1 MFKDKK
7 ILFLSVRFH
16 NYEVEI
22 LKKLQSLGAEVD
34 FFDSRPSNSFISKV
48 LIRINNSLVSRRINK
63 YYDQV
68 FASIAEKTYD
78 YVFVIKAES
87 VTSDIILRFKKAQ
100 PNAKFILYLYDSIR
114 NNRQVKGLI
123 PFFDKVLTFDKEDA
137 DLIDI
142 AIFRPLFFLDDYCQ
156 EIKPVNTYDACFIGT
171 VHSDRYMILRKIER
185 QLKGRYKLF
194 FYFYLPSKFYYYAKV
209 FTDSSFRNTRADD
222 FKYKSLPHTEVANIV
237 LASKVVVDIQHPKQS
252 GLTMRTFEVLAAKRK
267 LITTNKSIKDYD
279 LYNDLNVCVVDRKN
293 PLIDERFLNSTF
305 DEISPDIL
313 NRYSLHSF
321 LIDVFS

>member
-1 MFKDKK
+1 
-7 ILFLSVRFH
+7 
-16 NYEVEI
+16 
-22 LKKLQSLGAEVD
+22 
-34 FFDSRPSNSFISKV
+34 
-48 LIRINNSLVSRRINK
+48 
-63 YYDQV
+63 
-68 FASIAEKTYD
+68 
-78 YVFVIKAES
+78 
-87 VTSDIILRFKKAQ
+87 
-100 PNAKFILYLYDSIR
+100 
-114 NNRQVKGLI
+114 
-123 PFFDKVLTFDKEDA
+123 
-137 DLIDI
+137 
-142 AIFRPLFFLDDYCQ
+142 
-156 EIKPVNTYDACFIGT
+156 
-171 VHSDRYMILRKIER
+171 MILRKIER